1 MVAGPAAQRGGLTAF
16 LHSLTLVLSPVA
28 NKNPTTSLRLTI
40 VCLPAQTKIYGTR
53 CIKMVRRHK
62 SFGVLTQQVQ
72 ARLWREA
79 CEEADLAQELEESL
93 ADD

>member
-1 MVAGPAAQRGGLTAF
+1 MEEEEPRVRSPDGPNRVWSSQWRVMIRT
-16 LHSLTLVLSPVA
+16 
-28 NKNPTTSLRLTI
+28 
-40 VCLPAQTKIYGTR
+40 CLL
-53 CIKMVRRHK
+53 
-62 SFGVLTQQVQ
+62 LTQQVQ

>member
-1 MVAGPAAQRGGLTAF
+1 
-16 LHSLTLVLSPVA
+16 
-28 NKNPTTSLRLTI
+28 
-40 VCLPAQTKIYGTR
+40 
-53 CIKMVRRHK
+53 MVRRHK